1 MMLLIL
7 GIVAIVLAYVVGVVA
22 DKSWQKKKD
31 PLETSL
37 WFGVGLLLLFVA
49 VPMIGVGLGWGE

>member
-37 WFGVGLLLLFVA
+37 WFDVGLLLLFVA
-49 VPMIGVGLGWGE
+49 VPMIGAGLGWGE